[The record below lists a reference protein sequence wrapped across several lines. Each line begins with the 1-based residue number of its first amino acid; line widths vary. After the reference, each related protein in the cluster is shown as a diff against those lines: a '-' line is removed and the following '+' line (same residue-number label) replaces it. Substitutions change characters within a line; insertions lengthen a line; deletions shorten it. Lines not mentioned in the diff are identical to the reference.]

1 MNLVYLGGDPERKG
15 IRRVEG
21 VQGAWMNRTFICL
34 LGLCVACFP
43 LATGG
48 GQTSSQGQRTR
59 GIPYVSG
66 SEWQTCGDW
75 NDSDSKFRLGYLI
88 GHTEAINQAMPYL
101 RQTLSG
107 SAIKNLFEMPEG
119 IKVENYKKSLDTL
132 CQDSRNRKISI
143 ANAFG
148 VVRADLAGT
157 PEAHDRLL
165 RAYRCIGAAGDNPEK
180 LNECFGL
187 E

>member
-1 MNLVYLGGDPERKG
+1 
-15 IRRVEG
+15 
-21 VQGAWMNRTFICL
+21 MNRTFICL
-34 LGLCVACFP
+34 CSLFVGCFP

-48 GQTSSQGQRTR
+48 GQTSSHGQKTR
-59 GIPYVSG
+59 GIAYVSG
-66 SEWQTCGDW
+66 TGWQTCGVW
-75 NDSDSKFRLGYLI
+75 NDSDQKFRLGYLI
-88 GHTEAINQAMPYL
+88 GHMEAINQAMPYL

-119 IKVENYKKSLDTL
+119 IKIEDYKKSLDTL
-132 CQDSRNRKISI
+132 CQDSRNSKISI
-143 ANAFG
+143 ANALG
-148 VVRADLAGT
+148 VVRADLAGA

-165 RAYRCIGAAGDNPEK
+165 RAYRCIGAAGDNPDK

>member
-1 MNLVYLGGDPERKG
+1 MT
-15 IRRVEG
+15 RRVEG
-21 VQGAWMNRTFICL
+21 VQGALMNRTFICL
-34 LGLCVACFP
+34 FGLYIASFP
-43 LATGG
+43 LAIGG

-66 SEWQTCGDW
+66 TGWQTCGGW
-75 NDSDSKFRLGYLI
+75 NNSAPKFKLGYLI
-88 GHTEAINQAMPYL
+88 GHMEAINQSIPYL
-101 RQTLSG
+101 RQTMSG

-119 IKVENYKKSLDTL
+119 IMIEDYTKSLDTL
-132 CQDSRNRKISI
+132 CQDSRNSEISI

-165 RAYRCIGAAGDNPEK
+165 RAYRCIGAAGDNADK

>member
-1 MNLVYLGGDPERKG
+1 MT
-15 IRRVEG
+15 RRVEG
-21 VQGAWMNRTFICL
+21 VQGALMNRTFICL
-34 LGLCVACFP
+34 FGLYVASFP
-43 LATGG
+43 LAIGG

-66 SEWQTCGDW
+66 TGWQTCGGW
-75 NDSDSKFRLGYLI
+75 NDSDPKFRIGYLI

-119 IKVENYKKSLDTL
+119 IKVEDYKKSLDTL
-132 CQDSRNRKISI
+132 CQDSRNSEISI

-165 RAYRCIGAAGDNPEK
+165 RAYRCIGAAGDNADK